1 MIAGNQSETEKPAGN
16 EGEVRPSVNMD
27 GKLEDKI
34 SDEKDDEL
42 ANENAAEE
50 RRSNS

>member
-16 EGEVRPSVNMD
+16 EGEVRPLTNKN

-50 RRSNS
+50 RQRNS